1 MPDTLMRREAQH
13 RQRVLLGLATLL
25 VLSISPVVGHHVV
38 HAVSWLPASVE
49 HFGPFCV
56 IALHRLLA
64 PVHGLFH
71 ILLFVGLAFA
81 AVERSGAA
89 WRHAKIMRA
98 LPIESATSDTR
109 LVTAIG
115 RVGFAVDRVRVVAG
129 LPNPAFTS
137 GWISPRVYVAKSLPD
152 LLNADELEAVLAH
165 EIAHVRR
172 RDPLRLFALRS
183 LAATL
188 FWLPAIRKL
197 VDDLADEAEIVA
209 DDFAAQRYSLPLA
222 AAILRMAGAD
232 VGPLEAA
239 VGFQRTDLLERRIR
253 RLAGE
258 EAMVRSHVS
267 TRSIL
272 AAALALTAVWTSGV
286 IVLHPLPEHEPVHS
300 GAHHCVHLGES
311 ALSHLFCLGR
321 HQADEPCPHVSTANG
336 MRRSG
341 PGIPTDPLGRTL
353 LRS

>member
-1 MPDTLMRREAQH
+1 MPVMLARREAQH

-25 VLSISPVVGHHVV
+25 VLSISPVFGHHLLG
-38 HAVSWLPASVE
+38 AVSWLPASLE
-49 HFGPFCV
+49 HLGPFCV
-56 IALHRLLA
+56 IALHHLLA

-71 ILLFVGLAFA
+71 ILLFVGIAFA
-81 AVERSGAA
+81 AVERSRAA
-89 WRHAKIMRA
+89 WRHANTMRA
-98 LPIESATSDTR
+98 LPIDSATSDVR

-172 RDPLRLFALRS
+172 RDPLRQFALRS

-197 VDDLADEAEIVA
+197 VDDLADEAEIAA

-232 VGPLEAA
+232 LGPLEPA

-258 EAMVRSHVS
+258 ETTVGSHVS
-267 TRSIL
+267 RRSV
-272 AAALALTAVWTSGV
+272 AAAAFALIAVWTSGV
-286 IVLHPLPEHEPVHS
+286 IVLHPLPESDPM
-300 GAHHCVHLGES
+300 HHASQHCLHASDS
-311 ALSHLFCLGR
+311 AFSHLFCLGR
-321 HQADEPCPHVSTANG
+321 HHHDEPCPH
-336 MRRSG
+336 
-341 PGIPTDPLGRTL
+341 RTT
-353 LRS
+353 